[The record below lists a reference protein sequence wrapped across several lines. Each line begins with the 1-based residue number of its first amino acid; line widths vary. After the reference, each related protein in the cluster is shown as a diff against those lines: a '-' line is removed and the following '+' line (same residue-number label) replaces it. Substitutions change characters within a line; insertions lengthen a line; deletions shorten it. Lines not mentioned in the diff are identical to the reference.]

1 MSSRSTG
8 NPPETDFQWWSF
20 LRKSWSDHFGSGK
33 LSSFDTNLKTLIW
46 QKQFCHSWS
55 LESLFEA
62 FDDYTFDKAVEKR
75 VIGNYVTFDHSNTF
89 FITTWGLFRVFLNN
103 VSLHFRQAPWLVWY
117 LSFGI
122 MHVCQTLKERKSDL
136 LKSTYVWQKD
146 LLTANLQ
153 TSVNYFCQNPQI

>member
-103 VSLHFRQAPWLVWY
+103 SQCFPSLSSGSLTGLISVIWHHAR
-117 LSFGI
+117 LSN
-122 MHVCQTLKERKSDL
+122 LERKKIWFAKKHL
-136 LKSTYVWQKD
+136 RMTKRF
-146 LLTANLQ
+146 ANG
-153 TSVNYFCQNPQI
+153 